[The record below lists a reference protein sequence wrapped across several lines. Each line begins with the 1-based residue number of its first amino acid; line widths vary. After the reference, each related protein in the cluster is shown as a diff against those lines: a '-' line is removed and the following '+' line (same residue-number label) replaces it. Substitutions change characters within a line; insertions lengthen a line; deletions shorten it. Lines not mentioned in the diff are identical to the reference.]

1 MTDLIPPPGHI
12 IEEAVAQALR
22 EDLGLAG
29 DITSAAIIPPDQVS
43 EARIVA
49 REAGVIAGLPVA
61 QAAFQGIDEHVS
73 FTATAADGHRVEA
86 GDELARITG
95 KSRAILSAERVALN
109 FIGRLSGIAT
119 LTAQYV
125 SAAAGTQARI
135 TCTRKT
141 TPGLRALEKYAVRAG
156 GGVNHRFGL
165 FDGLLIKDNHVAAAG
180 GIKPAV
186 RRARA
191 AAGHMVRIELEVDTL
206 AQLHEALALGVD
218 AILLDN
224 MSPDEL
230 RQAVVTASGR
240 ALLEASGGVNLET
253 VGAIAA
259 TGVDLISAGALTH
272 SARCMDVALDFAPQ
286 GA

>member
-1 MTDLIPPPGHI
+1 MTDLIPPPQHI
-12 IEEAVAQALR
+12 IQRAVAQALC

-29 DITSAAIIPPDQVS
+29 DITSAAIIPADQVS
-43 EARIVA
+43 EPRLVA
-49 REAGVIAGLPVA
+49 REAGVIAGLSLA
-61 QAAFQGIDEHVS
+61 QAAFREIDDHVS
-73 FTATAADGHRVEA
+73 FTAIAADGDRVEA
-86 GDELARITG
+86 GTELARITG
-95 KSRAILSAERVALN
+95 KTRAILSAERVALN
-109 FIGRLSGIAT
+109 FLGRLSGITT

-125 SAAAGTQARI
+125 SAVAGTQARI

-180 GIKPAV
+180 GIGPAV
-186 RRARA
+186 ARARA

-206 AQLHEALALGVD
+206 AQLDEALARGVD

-224 MSPDEL
+224 MSPAEL
-230 RQAVVTASGR
+230 REAVAKTDGR

-253 VGAIAA
+253 VEAIAA
-259 TGVDLISAGALTH
+259 TGVDLISAGALTN
-272 SARCMDVALDFAPQ
+272 SARCLDVALDFHPAR
-286 GA
+286 A